1 MTVNRLRDVL
11 SAIGPPPDA
20 RELSE
25 MLWLACHISP
35 TEEHGPAFP
44 PATPPVA
51 DQPVDAPSPT
61 KPPPPAP
68 PRPSEPLTGLHPRP
82 AAEAEPVGRASEVL
96 VPTAPMLADPLGVQR
111 ALRPLKRRVPSR
123 HRVELDEEATAARI
137 ADTRRWTPVL
147 VPSPERWL
155 GLDLVVDTGPTMRL
169 WRPLARE
176 LAETL
181 LRQGAFQDVHL
192 SYLDGTGRVSS
203 TPEAPPQDPRTL
215 LDASARRAVL
225 VLSDCSGP
233 HWWNGRAVR
242 AVRHWAQAGPTA
254 IVQPLAERLWR
265 RTAAPTSPGLAT
277 LPRPGAPNT
286 DLRFAP
292 YDGTAGAGVP
302 VPVLEIAPR
311 WFGAWARLV
320 SGSDPQPAAVAMLP
334 ARPSGTAPVRREQEL
349 PIAER
354 VRRFL
359 ATASPDAAELAAHV
373 AVSVPSLPVMRLIQ
387 HRILGGSGPGQ
398 LAEVLLSGL
407 LRPADGVRY
416 EFVPGAREALLDTL
430 PRPEALHTRHVL
442 EAVSAEI
449 ERRAGTSAETFRA
462 LLPEDGGPV
471 VLTADTDHFALV
483 TPEARSHLA
492 PGPPP
497 SETTRALDLLDLF
510 DTPAEELP
518 EAWADAPRE
527 IPIGE
532 DSGGPVTLDVLR
544 SNPELPLGLIIAP
557 RDDRAELV
565 RTTLFSLAL
574 THSPDI
580 VNLVFVGFHG
590 SGGFAGLGD
599 LPHVAYY
606 AFAHTHDSPL
616 ISMLMPALEDER
628 IRRTRA
634 LENAGFSTWDEYQTA
649 IVEGADHAPLPALV
663 VFIDDTGPLLDARPD
678 LIDPLAWL
686 CETGAPVGMRFVF
699 CTSEDAPLPG
709 ALRSHLG
716 WNIGVRG
723 EGLAFLHVFADRAH
737 PAFDPAHVYIDAADR
752 LIEKMKRQGRHA
764 RELPWPEEPRP
775 EVPEPE
781 QLELNLGGPEPSSDG
796 DVFLP
801 EVSADAVPPGLLSRE
816 FDVLSLNGGGSD
828 GMLRETWAMSADT
841 PRSPAIG
848 YRPDGHLLNLY
859 PLDQSSGIPHGL
871 VVGSPEARQRVVR
884 AITLALAAGH
894 SPAGLQFVFAGL
906 GEHPLGEPIDLPHVR
921 YSEEELLGS
930 PDRLRRFFD
939 FLSGELE
946 ARSAPPPQDV
956 PRDSIRAT
964 DPWSVDELYERF
976 RQDPHSV
983 NRVWWNFFED
993 YQPGERPATPPPEA
1007 PPEARP
1013 RLVVVADVSLTF
1025 PLSRPE
1031 IGETLL
1037 SLAQRGRALDVQLL
1051 LTSST
1056 IENTTIWGRFLP
1068 LLGWRIAANRLPPDQ
1083 LQYVLG
1089 QASLQFPDGEP
1100 TAYLLAGGGAPQ
1112 RFTLAPEPP
1121 QEAVDDF
1128 VRRTHG
1134 VPQGSST
1141 GTAPEGIGPE
1151 EIDRLLAGLDEEI
1164 ENRRE
1169 SEGEPVDASTVK
1181 SALREILWAVTES
1194 TRSGDPR
1201 PIRHLIFPGPF
1212 RPEMSVTA
1220 GLYGEM
1226 LADLG
1231 LLPRGDSGLLA
1242 VTYSRPHPDSDP
1254 AAHVTRLFRS
1264 VRSTVFLVWDAPDQ
1278 DPETG
1283 YLQPDTIH
1291 SLISTMRYERDGSLV
1306 ALCGEPERFEE
1317 YLQTIPEFAERF
1329 RWVHAFDARA
1339 APDAASV
1346 AARAQPSASAPPSA
1360 SATGSRS
1367 VRLGSDP
1374 ETDEPVLLDFD
1385 VDRHLLIS
1393 GPYGSA
1399 KSALVHRMVDE
1410 LASSADERDRLIYV
1424 LNPQPS
1430 PHDLARAEG
1439 WERMGVRYTTSPEEF
1454 GRLLTEA
1461 IWTTRARLLSG
1472 RGPEVYL
1479 LVANR
1484 QRLIR
1489 DDPLAAAIPQ
1499 LKTMREH
1506 GVHLVLARHQITAGE
1521 PLDPVVALLREL
1533 GAPALMTN
1541 HVSGHE
1547 ARLWN
1552 VPSSLLG
1559 PLGAGE
1565 ALLVHP
1571 GRQRLVRLEGPF
1583 E

>member
-1 MTVNRLRDVL
+1 MTINRLRDVL

-35 TEEHGPAFP
+35 TEEQGPAVS

-51 DQPVDAPSPT
+51 DGPVDAPSPP
-61 KPPPPAP
+61 KPPEPAP

-123 HRVELDEEATAARI
+123 HRVELDEEATAARV
-137 ADTRRWTPVL
+137 ADTRLWTPVL

-155 GLDLVVDTGPTMRL
+155 GLDLVIDTGPTMRL

-192 SYLDGTGRVSS
+192 SHLDGTGRVSS

-215 LDASARRAVL
+215 LDASGRRAVL

-233 HWWNGRAVR
+233 HWWNGRAVQ
-242 AVRHWAQAGPTA
+242 AVRRWAQAGPTA

-265 RTAAPTSPGLAT
+265 RTAAPPSPGLAA

-286 DLRFAP
+286 GLRFTP
-292 YDGTAGAGVP
+292 YDGAAGAGVP

-311 WFGAWARLV
+311 WFGTWARLV
-320 SGSDPQPAAVAMLP
+320 SGADPQPAAVAMLP

-387 HRILGGSGPGQ
+387 HRILGGSGPGR

-407 LRPADGVRY
+407 LRPAGGVRY

-483 TPEARSHLA
+483 TPEARSHLT

-497 SETTRALDLLDLF
+497 PEVPQALDLLDLF
-510 DTPAEELP
+510 DTPAEELLD
-518 EAWADAPRE
+518 EWGEAPRE

-544 SNPELPLGLIIAP
+544 TNPELPHGLIIAP
-557 RDDRAELV
+557 PHDRAELV

-590 SGGFAGLGD
+590 SGGFTGLAG

-616 ISMLMPALEDER
+616 ISMQVPALEDER

-649 IVEGADHAPLPALV
+649 IAEGADHAPLPALV
-663 VFIDDTGPLLDARPD
+663 VVIDDTGPLLDARPD
-678 LIDPLAWL
+678 LIEPLAWL
-686 CETGAPVGMRFVF
+686 CETGAPLGMRFVF
-699 CTSEDAPLPG
+699 CTSKDAPLPSP
-709 ALRSHLG
+709 LRDHLG
-716 WNIGVRG
+716 WNIGVPG
-723 EGLAFLHVFADRAH
+723 EGVAFLHVFADRTH
-737 PAFDPAHVYIDAADR
+737 PAFQPAHIYSDAAHR
-752 LIEKMKRQGRHA
+752 LIEKMDRQGRRA

-775 EVPEPE
+775 A
-781 QLELNLGGPEPSSDG
+781 QLELDLGEPEPSSDG

-801 EVSADAVPPGLLSRE
+801 EVPADAVPPGMLSRE

-828 GMLRETWAMSADT
+828 GILRETWAMSADT

-848 YRPDGHLLNLY
+848 YRPSGHLLSLY
-859 PLDQSSGIPHGL
+859 PLDRSSGIPHGL
-871 VVGSPEARQRVVR
+871 IVGSPAARQRIVR
-884 AITLALAAGH
+884 AITLALASGH
-894 SPAGLQFVFAGL
+894 SPADLQFVFAGL

-930 PDRLRRFFD
+930 PNRLRRFFD

-946 ARSAPPPQDV
+946 ARSAPPPQNV

-983 NRVWWNFFED
+983 DRVWWNFFED
-993 YQPGERPATPPPEA
+993 YQPGERPAVPPPEA

-1056 IENTTIWGRFLP
+1056 VENTTIWGRFLP

-1089 QASLQFPDGEP
+1089 QASLEFPADEP

-1121 QEAVDDF
+1121 RDVIDDF
-1128 VRRTHG
+1128 VRRTRE
-1134 VPQGSST
+1134 VPRGSST
-1141 GTAPEGIGPE
+1141 GTAPEGIGLE
-1151 EIDRLLAGLDEEI
+1151 EIDRLLAGLDEEL
-1164 ENRRE
+1164 ENGRR
-1169 SEGEPVDASTVK
+1169 SGGEPVDATTVK
-1181 SALREILWAVTES
+1181 SALREILSAVTES

-1212 RPEMSVTA
+1212 RPEMNLTA
-1220 GLYGEM
+1220 SLYGEV

-1231 LLPRGDSGLLA
+1231 LLPRGDSSLLT
-1242 VTYSRPHPDSDP
+1242 VSYTRPHPDADP
-1254 AAHVTRLFRS
+1254 AADVTRLLRS

-1283 YLQPDTIH
+1283 YLSPDMIH
-1291 SLISTMRYERDGSLV
+1291 SLISMMRQERDGPLV

-1339 APDAASV
+1339 ASERAST
-1346 AARAQPSASAPPSA
+1346 ARAQPPASSPPSA

-1367 VRLGSDP
+1367 VRLGRDP
-1374 ETDEPVLLDFD
+1374 ETGEPVLLDFGA
-1385 VDRHLLIS
+1385 DRHLLIS
-1393 GPYGSA
+1393 GPSDTG
-1399 KSALVHRMVDE
+1399 KSPLVHRMAED
-1410 LASSADERDRLIYV
+1410 LASIGTEDERLVYV
-1424 LNPQPS
+1424 LDTYMSPS
-1430 PHDLARAEG
+1430 DLADAEARGRA
-1439 WERMGVRYTTSPEEF
+1439 GVRYTASLDKF
-1454 GRLLTEA
+1454 GVWVSEAVGTAKTPLT
-1461 IWTTRARLLSG
+1461 G
-1472 RGPEVYL
+1472 RGPQVYM
-1479 LVANR
+1479 LVAHR
-1484 QRLIR
+1484 PRPGGKDPIATALR
-1489 DDPLAAAIPQ
+1489 DLSG
-1499 LKTMREH
+1499 MGEH
-1506 GVHLVLARHQITAGE
+1506 RVHFVLARHDVSPEE

-1533 GAPALMTN
+1533 GSPVLLT
-1541 HVSGHE
+1541 SFTGGHE
-1547 ARLWN
+1547 ARLWD
-1552 VPSSLLG
+1552 VPSSLR
-1559 PLGAGE
+1559 GAMRMGDG
-1565 ALLVHP
+1565 LLAHP
-1571 GRQRLVRLEGPF
+1571 GRQRLLRLDNPVR
-1583 E
+1583 

>member
-1 MTVNRLRDVL
+1 MTINRLRDVL

-35 TEEHGPAFP
+35 TEEQGPAVS

-51 DQPVDAPSPT
+51 DGPVDAPSPP
-61 KPPPPAP
+61 KPPEPAP

-123 HRVELDEEATAARI
+123 HRVELDEEATAARV
-137 ADTRRWTPVL
+137 ADTRLWTPVL

-155 GLDLVVDTGPTMRL
+155 GLDLVIDTGPTMRL

-192 SYLDGTGRVSS
+192 SHLDGTGRVSS

-215 LDASARRAVL
+215 LDASGRRAVL

-233 HWWNGRAVR
+233 HWWNGRAVQ
-242 AVRHWAQAGPTA
+242 AVRRWAQAGPTA

-265 RTAAPTSPGLAT
+265 RTAAPPSPGLAA

-286 DLRFAP
+286 DLRFTP
-292 YDGTAGAGVP
+292 YDGAAGAGVP

-320 SGSDPQPAAVAMLP
+320 SGADPQPAAVAMLP

-387 HRILGGSGPGQ
+387 HRILGGSGPGR

-407 LRPADGVRY
+407 LRPAGGVRY

-462 LLPEDGGPV
+462 LLPDDGGPV

-483 TPEARSHLA
+483 TPEARSHLT

-497 SETTRALDLLDLF
+497 PEMPRALDLLDLF
-510 DTPAEELP
+510 DTPAEELLD
-518 EAWADAPRE
+518 EWGEAPRE

-544 SNPELPLGLIIAP
+544 TNPELPHGLIIAP
-557 RDDRAELV
+557 PHDRAELV

-590 SGGFAGLGD
+590 SGGFTGLAG

-606 AFAHTHDSPL
+606 AFARTHDSPL
-616 ISMLMPALEDER
+616 ISMQVPALEDER

-663 VFIDDTGPLLDARPD
+663 IVIDDTGPLLDARPD
-678 LIDPLAWL
+678 LIEPLAWL
-686 CETGAPVGMRFVF
+686 CETGAPLGMRFVF
-699 CTSEDAPLPG
+699 CTSKDAPLPSP
-709 ALRSHLG
+709 LRDHLG
-716 WNIGVRG
+716 WNIGIPG
-723 EGLAFLHVFADRAH
+723 EGVAFLHVFADRAH
-737 PAFDPAHVYIDAADR
+737 PAFQPAHIYSDAAHR
-752 LIEKMKRQGRHA
+752 LIEKMNRQGRRA
-764 RELPWPEEPRP
+764 RELPWPEDPR
-775 EVPEPE
+775 PE
-781 QLELNLGGPEPSSDG
+781 QLELDLGEPEPSSDG

-801 EVSADAVPPGLLSRE
+801 EVPPDAVPPGMLSRE

-828 GMLRETWAMSADT
+828 GILRETWAMSADT

-848 YRPDGHLLNLY
+848 YRPGGHLLSLY
-859 PLDQSSGIPHGL
+859 PLDRSSGIPHGL
-871 VVGSPEARQRVVR
+871 IVGSPAARQRIVR
-884 AITLALAAGH
+884 AITLALASGH
-894 SPAGLQFVFAGL
+894 SPADLQFVFAGL
-906 GEHPLGEPIDLPHVR
+906 GEHPLGEPIGLPHVR

-930 PDRLRRFFD
+930 PNRLRRFFD

-946 ARSAPPPQDV
+946 ARSAPPPQNV

-983 NRVWWNFFED
+983 DRVWWNFFED
-993 YQPGERPATPPPEA
+993 YQPGERPAVPPPEA

-1056 IENTTIWGRFLP
+1056 VENTTIWGRFLP

-1089 QASLQFPDGEP
+1089 QASLEFPADEP

-1121 QEAVDDF
+1121 RETVDDF
-1128 VRRTHG
+1128 VRRT
-1134 VPQGSST
+1134 
-1141 GTAPEGIGPE
+1141 
-1151 EIDRLLAGLDEEI
+1151 R
-1164 ENRRE
+1164 
-1169 SEGEPVDASTVK
+1169 K
-1181 SALREILWAVTES
+1181 ALKT
-1194 TRSGDPR
+1194 
-1201 PIRHLIFPGPF
+1201 PG
-1212 RPEMSVTA
+1212 
-1220 GLYGEM
+1220 
-1226 LADLG
+1226 ADN
-1231 LLPRGDSGLLA
+1231 
-1242 VTYSRPHPDSDP
+1242 
-1254 AAHVTRLFRS
+1254 
-1264 VRSTVFLVWDAPDQ
+1264 
-1278 DPETG
+1278 
-1283 YLQPDTIH
+1283 
-1291 SLISTMRYERDGSLV
+1291 
-1306 ALCGEPERFEE
+1306 
-1317 YLQTIPEFAERF
+1317 
-1329 RWVHAFDARA
+1329 
-1339 APDAASV
+1339 AASV
-1346 AARAQPSASAPPSA
+1346 ELDDLLANMAPLHVDEIVDGTLRALITRDADALRARRMPRQLILTDAHGPTARMLAERYGQILTDLGVLSDGGLNVIDWRTVAP
-1360 SATGSRS
+1360 
-1367 VRLGSDP
+1367 RLGNAVESVPELFREFRGRVLFIEDTHMPGTTPDLLSRGLVQALIAVMDEQPDDPLVILSCDAGRAPDLPSDLPDFTERFTVLDALGAAP
-1374 ETDEPVLLDFD
+1374 EYLVSTLSVMDLPVMPQGCAPIGLHPRTRRPVFVDFAR
-1385 VDRHLLIS
+1385 DRHLLVT
-1393 GPYGSA
+1393 GPDA
-1399 KSALVHRMVDE
+1399 PERANLLRVLIKVLVDHGEARPANV
-1410 LASSADERDRLIYV
+1410 YV
-1424 LNPQPS
+1424 LDTHEILRTPTARFDRTNPVPRGVTYINSSEKFAQLMAKTLETPS
-1430 PHDLARAEG
+1430 IG
-1439 WERMGVRYTTSPEEF
+1439 
-1454 GRLLTEA
+1454 
-1461 IWTTRARLLSG
+1461 
-1472 RGPEVYL
+1472 EVYSVVIDRDLNDRPQRAL
-1479 LVANR
+1479 L
-1484 QRLIR
+1484 QMLLGKPHI
-1489 DDPLAAAIPQ
+1489 
-1499 LKTMREH
+1499 
-1506 GVHLVLARHQITAGE
+1506 HLVLAREATSPGSPSD
-1521 PLDPVVALLREL
+1521 PLVIDLREL
-1533 GAPALMTN
+1533 RAPAVL
-1541 HVSGHE
+1541 
-1547 ARLWN
+1547 
-1552 VPSSLLG
+1552 
-1559 PLGAGE
+1559 LGAGE
-1565 ALLVHP
+1565 SWEAEVYAAEPPVGPLP
-1571 GRQRLVRLEGPF
+1571 FGRGVFVRRDYQWDVQIAELH
-1583 E
+1583 